1 MQELKELKEVILSTT
16 DFLIAYMDREFNFIE
31 VNQAYADAGRRDRQ
45 DFIGKNHFDLYPH
58 EENERIFRSVVESG
72 EPFYVYAKP
81 FDHPDQPERGTT
93 YWDWS
98 LKPVK
103 DSYGKIRGLVLS
115 LHDVTERE
123 KAKESLRQYRRVVEG
138 SKDLMSAIDKNYRY
152 LFANQTY
159 LRYHQLEEDQ
169 LVGKTVKEVL
179 GEDVFK
185 DSVKPMI
192 DRCLNGESIRYEMT
206 REYPELG
213 ERHLDV
219 YYFPIKN
226 EEEDIIGLAGV
237 IRDITERKEAEE
249 AIINERNNLFKIL
262 NSMEDGVYIVSQQ
275 YDIEFVNPALKKE
288 FGPVRGKKCYEY
300 LHDREEPCPWCKNEA
315 VFKGNTVQWEWH
327 SEKAGRTYDLID
339 TPIHNSDGSVSKLE
353 IFRDITKRRQMEEEL
368 KEHRDNLEQL
378 VEERTEDLRKTN
390 RQLRREIEERKK
402 TEERIKH
409 LHRKN
414 DLILNSVGVGI
425 YELDLEGKTTFVN
438 NAAVNLTGYNSE
450 ELIGQV
456 HHSILHH
463 SREDGSPYPQE
474 ECPINKTLKD
484 GVTRHITEDVFWKKD
499 DSLFPIEY
507 VVTPVE
513 ENKGIS
519 GAVVVFRDLTDIKQK
534 EEEIRRLSTA
544 VEHTKDSIIIMD
556 RDGYVLEANDSTL
569 DLFGIDPKG
578 KKFSDL
584 VDSRDRKKAE
594 AAISNLSQNN
604 SIKEEYYISREDNR
618 AIESNMSPIGHGNP
632 TGYVIISRDISERKK
647 AEEEL
652 KKKLMKY
659 NLEEGMVYLEG
670 SFDRS
675 LEAFQELTNVGYN
688 GLIISRT
695 PKEKMDTENYE
706 FWWIAQKGGIP
717 DLEDLE
723 GKIDNLP
730 KKYIIL
736 LDRLDYLISRNGF
749 DRTLSFIYDLR
760 EIAYLKDSIVILV
773 LDPLTLDD
781 RQLALI
787 RKETHG
793 IEPRSTEKVPDDLLN
808 ILKYVYSQNRL
819 GVKPCYTEICSEL
832 NMSKPTIRKK
842 LRSLVNEDY
851 LSEDYDGR
859 HKRVEITE
867 KTRDMFFP

>member
-1 MQELKELKEVILSTT
+1 MQELRELHEVILSTT

-31 VNQAYADAGRRDRQ
+31 VNQAYADAGRRNRE

-58 EENERIFRSVVESG
+58 KENERIFRSVVESG

-93 YWDWS
+93 YWDWN

-103 DSYGKIRGLVLS
+103 DAYGKVKGVVLS

-123 KAKESLRQYRRVVEG
+123 KAKESLRQYKRVVEG
-138 SKDLMSAIDKNYRY
+138 SKDLMTAIDKNYRY

-159 LRYHQLEEDQ
+159 LRYHRLEEDQ
-169 LVGKTVKEVL
+169 VVGKTVKEVL

-185 DSVKPMI
+185 ESVKPMV

-206 REYPELG
+206 REYPEMG
-213 ERHLDV
+213 EKHLDV
-219 YYFPIKN
+219 QYYPIK
-226 EEEDIIGLAGV
+226 EENEDIIGLAGV

-249 AIINERNNLFKIL
+249 AIINERNKLFNIL
-262 NSMEDGVYIVSQQ
+262 NSMEDGVYIVNQQ

-288 FGPVRGKKCYEY
+288 FGPVRGRKCYEY
-300 LHDREEPCPWCKNEA
+300 LHDREEPCPWCKNEE
-315 VFKGNTVQWEWH
+315 VFEGNTVQWEWH
-327 SEKAGRTYDLID
+327 SEKAGRTFDLID
-339 TPIHNSDGSVSKLE
+339 TPIYNSDGSVSKLE
-353 IFRDITKRRQMEEEL
+353 IFRDITRRRQMEEEL
-368 KEHRDNLEQL
+368 KEHRENLEEL

-390 RQLRREIEERKK
+390 RQLQREIEERKK
-402 TEERIKH
+402 AEERIKH

-425 YELDLEGKTTFVN
+425 YELDLEGKTTFIN

-450 ELIGQV
+450 ELLGQV
-456 HHSILHH
+456 HHNIIHH
-463 SREDGSPYPQE
+463 TKEDGLPYPQE
-474 ECPINKTLKD
+474 ECPIHRTLKD
-484 GVTRHITEDVFWKKD
+484 GVTRQITEDVFWKKD
-499 DSLFPIEY
+499 GSSFPVGY

-513 ENKGIS
+513 EKKEIS
-519 GAVVVFRDLTDIKQK
+519 GAVVVFRDLTEIKQK

-544 VEHTKDSIIIMD
+544 VEHTKDSIMIVDM
-556 RDGYVLEANDSTL
+556 DGYVVDVNDSTL
-569 DLFGIDPKG
+569 ELFGTDPKE

-584 VDSRDRKKAE
+584 VDPQDRKKAE
-594 AAISNLSQNN
+594 ITISNLSQNN
-604 SIKEEYYISREDNR
+604 SFKEEYYISREDNR
-618 AIESNMSPIGHGNP
+618 AIESNISPIGHGYS

-647 AEEEL
+647 AEEDL
-652 KKKLMKY
+652 KKKLMKFD
-659 NLEEGMVYLEG
+659 LEEGLVYLEG
-670 SFDRS
+670 SFEKS

-695 PKEKMDTENYE
+695 PKEKLDAGDYE
-706 FWWIAQKGGIP
+706 FWWIAQKG
-717 DLEDLE
+717 DLSDLKELE
-723 GKIDNLP
+723 GKIDTLS
-730 KKYIIL
+730 KKNVIL
-736 LDRLDYLISRNGF
+736 IDRLDYLISRNGF
-749 DRTLSFIYDLR
+749 DQTLSFIYDLR
-760 EIAYLKDSIVILV
+760 EIAYLKDSIIILV
-773 LDPLTLDD
+773 LDPLTLND

-787 RKETHG
+787 RKETHEV
-793 IEPRSTEKVPDDLLN
+793 EPRSTEKVPDDLLN

-842 LRSLVNEDY
+842 LRFLVSKDY

-867 KTRDMFFP
+867 RTREIFSP